1 MANFEFLLWD
11 AGAKKHR
18 PAAPGDVAD
27 TNTKTA
33 IVDAIVADPVA
44 QAAIAGAVTD
54 DVVTAIAADPAA
66 QTAIAAA
73 IADDLIS
80 KDAGNVVS
88 KGSDSLLFASAAT
101 VAAAIVADP
110 AAQASLATAIADDV
124 VTAIAADPA
133 AQTALAASVAD
144 DLLSKDAGNAAV
156 LGADKLVYVPA
167 AKSSD
172 LISADAGNIVKTG
185 TDSKLFADASGVVA
199 AIVADPAAQTALGNV
214 MADDVVT
221 AIVALPPQQDALSA
235 ALLDDMVADIVGD
248 AASQTALAGALAD
261 DLLSKDAGNVAVLG
275 TDKLIYVAPGAAP
288 TIVSADAGNKL
299 TKGSDGG
306 AFYVMPDTDLSN
318 TPSAGDV
325 VVSITTG
332 ASTTL
337 PGATAALAGVMTA
350 TDKAKL
356 DGIPSSAVPT
366 SRVLTAGAGLTGG
379 GDLSADR
386 SFAVAANGVDN
397 TMLADMAANTIKG
410 AVGAGDPADLTP
422 AQVSTMIMSAD
433 GGNAIVAGTDGKL
446 YVAPGATPTI
456 VSKDAGNDVVAG
468 TDGGA
473 YLAETVTSLAYSAA
487 TKVLTFKDEA
497 GNSTALDLSAL
508 AADIYVNGATFNA
521 GTGIL
526 TLTDNDGASPDVVV
540 DLSAYKVGVTDNA
553 DGTYTLAQAGNT
565 FTIDTVD
572 ALNSLGAGESI
583 LGAAAGRT
591 HGIKSLKAVG
601 ATLSSDANEITIT
614 VAATTVVSADAGNQ
628 IVAGADGGAF
638 LTGKVAETR
647 AVNTGTG
654 LTGGGNLS
662 ADRTLAVDFPN
673 VISTD
678 ASNVITQGTDGKLY
692 VAPGG
697 APTIVSADAG
707 NDISKG
713 TDGGAFIDGVVFEA
727 RVVNTGSGLT
737 GGGDLTADRTFA
749 IDYAGAISSD
759 ASNALKVGTDG
770 KFHVTVGAA
779 PVSSVFGRTGA
790 VVAAAG
796 DYTAAQ
802 VVNVPAGTLSA
813 TDVQAAIN
821 EIDGDNVAQDALIAA
836 NASAIATKASS
847 AITITGTG
855 ALTGGGDLTANRTIS
870 LANDGVTNAHLANM
884 PANTIKG
891 NNTGAAADPV
901 DMTAAQTWAV
911 LDTVVYSFNKQK
923 GAALKTLA
931 DAASIAW
938 ALDDNQVA
946 QVTLAGNRALA
957 NPTQMVAGHT
967 YILIVEQ
974 DATGSRTLSFGT
986 AYKFPGGKDPV
997 MSTAANAVD
1006 IITFVSDGTSM
1017 YGVAQKAFA

>member
-11 AGAKKHR
+11 AGTKKHR

-33 IVDAIVADPVA
+33 IVDAIVADPAA

-54 DVVTAIAADPAA
+54 DVVAA
-66 QTAIAAA
+66 
-73 IADDLIS
+73 
-80 KDAGNVVS
+80 VV
-88 KGSDSLLFASAAT
+88 
-101 VAAAIVADP
+101 
-110 AAQASLATAIADDV
+110 
-124 VTAIAADPA
+124 ADPA
-133 AQTALAASVAD
+133 AQTALAAAVAD
-144 DLLSKDAGNAAV
+144 DLLSKDAGNAAI

-172 LISADAGNIVKTG
+172 LISADAGNIIVTG

-221 AIVALPPQQDALSA
+221 AIIALPAQQA
-235 ALLDDMVADIVGD
+235 ALADAIYDDVVTEIVGD
-248 AASQTALAGALAD
+248 AAQQTALAGALAD
-261 DLLSKDAGNVAVLG
+261 DILSKDAGNVAVLG
-275 TDKLIYVAPGAAP
+275 TDKLVYVAPGAAP
-288 TIVSADAGNKL
+288 TIVSADAGNEIS
-299 TKGSDGG
+299 KGTDGG

-318 TPSAGDV
+318 KAGVNDV

-337 PGATAALAGVMTA
+337 PAATATDAGVMTA
-350 TDKAKL
+350 ADKAKL
-356 DGIPSSAVPT
+356 DGIPASAVPST
-366 SRVLTAGAGLTGG
+366 RLVATGAGLSGG

-386 SFAVAANGVDN
+386 TIIVAANGIDN

-422 AQVSTMIMSAD
+422 AQVSTMVMSAD

-508 AADIYVNGATFNA
+508 AADIFVNGATFNA
-521 GTGIL
+521 ASGIL

-591 HGIKSLKAVG
+591 HGVKSLKVAG
-601 ATLSSDANEITIT
+601 GLSIASTATEVTIT
-614 VAATTVVSADAGNQ
+614 APAGSVVVSADANNA
-628 IVAGADGGAF
+628 IVAGSDTGAYIGLDGIDNAHLATMPQNTVKLTDAVATDPMDADFTWADANR
-638 LTGKVAETR
+638 VPR
-647 AVNTGTG
+647 
-654 LTGGGNLS
+654 GNMLYVLGWDDNKRMVTLDVPS
-662 ADRTLAVDFPN
+662 MNSEIDAKADRSTQ
-673 VISTD
+673 VI
-678 ASNVITQGTDGKLY
+678 A
-692 VAPGG
+692 
-697 APTIVSADAG
+697 
-707 NDISKG
+707 
-713 TDGGAFIDGVVFEA
+713 
-727 RVVNTGSGLT
+727 GSGLT

-779 PVSSVFGRTGA
+779 PVSSVFGRIGA

-813 TDVQAAIN
+813 TTVQAAID

-836 NASAIATKASS
+836 NTAAIALKADKTTTIS
-847 AITITGTG
+847 AG
-855 ALTGGGDLTANRTIS
+855 AGLTGGGDLSANRTLSI
-870 LANDGVTNAHLANM
+870 ANDGVSNVMLANM

-931 DAASIAW
+931 DAASIVW

-967 YILIVEQ
+967 YILIVKQ

-986 AYKFPGGKDPV
+986 AYKFPGGTDPV